1 MLSRYEDVPNE
12 VQTVRCIATGG
23 TFTITFRDETTP
35 AIDWNAPPS
44 GDFATV
50 AGTGTIILTHMA
62 TTFTLST
69 NLASTFVAGYYI
81 IIRGSS
87 DLTTADTDVRYVH
100 VTGSVWGSSKT
111 TVTVRVCLACCIAWR
126 QMSNTEPH
134 FCSDRQSETD
144 GSRRRQTIFTPLLIL
159 FFVFFYRVSSSSFVF
174 IRACD
179 PDDRAIRRRNLVVG
193 DGYLAS
199 KVPNER
205 RVGP

>member
-12 VQTVRCIATGG
+12 VQTIRCIATGG

-100 VTGSVWGSSKT
+100 VTGSVWGSSVT
-111 TVTVRVCLACCIAWR
+111 TVTVRAGLVFCIAGR
-126 QMSNTEPH
+126 QMINSETYT
-134 FCSDRQSETD
+134 CSDRQPETD
-144 GSRRRQTIFTPLLIL
+144 NQRQTETDYSHTTFH
-159 FFVFFYRVSSSSFVF
+159 SSSSFFLLLLLLLSNVF
-174 IRACD
+174 F
-179 PDDRAIRRRNLVVG
+179 AIRVHPRTR
-193 DGYLAS
+193 S
-199 KVPNER
+199 R
-205 RVGP
+205 

>member
-1 MLSRYEDVPNE
+1 MILHITDHAFVLLSRYEDVPNE
-12 VQTVRCIATGG
+12 VQTIRCIATGG

-100 VTGSVWGSSKT
+100 VTGSVWGSSVT
-111 TVTVRVCLACCIAWR
+111 TVTVRVCLVFCIAGR
-126 QMSNTEPH
+126 QMSNSETYT
-134 FCSDRQSETD
+134 CSDRQPETD
-144 GSRRRQTIFTPLLIL
+144 NQRQTETD
-159 FFVFFYRVSSSSFVF
+159 YSHTTSHSSSSFFHLLLNVF
-174 IRACD
+174 FVIRVH
-179 PDDRAIRRRNLVVG
+179 PRMRSR
-193 DGYLAS
+193 
-199 KVPNER
+199 
-205 RVGP
+205 